1 MIKLYDYQQKV
12 LDETADKNR
21 VAFYLDMGLGK
32 TFVGSEKM
40 KQLGSEMNLVV
51 CQKSKVTDWVEHFKK
66 YYPDFVIWDFTNK
79 RDFEDFKIWAVH
91 GFVNVAVI
99 NYDLIHRRP
108 ELLKLKGFT
117 LLLDESSLIQNP
129 TAKRTKTVLK
139 MKADNVI
146 LLSGTPTDGKYER
159 LWTQAK
165 LLGWD
170 IKKKMYFDHFVI
182 EEKRQ
187 TAQGVIY
194 TQILGYKNVD
204 RLKSKF
210 REHGAVFM
218 KTEEAIELPEQRF
231 EKVYCETP
239 KDYKKFMKSKI
250 VEIEG
255 KMLVGDTSL
264 TQRLYARQ
272 LCGVYSKNKLQR
284 FADILES
291 TGDRLIVFYNFTEEL
306 NRMVEICK
314 KLDKPYGVINGSF
327 KVLAP
332 YENYSDSVTFVQYQ
346 AGAMGLNL
354 QKANKIIYYSL
365 PESSALFEQSK
376 KRIHRVGQKSKC
388 LYYILICR
396 NSVEEKILKALEMRK
411 DFTDELFREN
421 YYNAEVSL

>member
-40 KQLGSEMNLVV
+40 KQLGAKVNLVV
-51 CQKSKVTDWVEHFKK
+51 CQKSKVQDWIEHFKEHYPK
-66 YYPDFVIWDFTNK
+66 YVVANLTSKNGFDVMNYTINNNDFI
-79 RDFEDFKIWAVH
+79 
-91 GFVNVAVI
+91 VAVI

-165 LLGWD
+165 LLGWE

-218 KTEEAIELPEQRF
+218 KTEEAIDLPEQRF
-231 EKVYCETP
+231 EKVYCESS
-239 KDYKKFMKSKI
+239 KDYKKFMKNKI
-250 VEIEG
+250 VEIED
-255 KMLVGDTSL
+255 KTLVGDTSL

-272 LCGVYSKNKLQR
+272 LCGVYSKDKLQR

-411 DFTDELFREN
+411 DFTDELFKEN
-421 YYNAEVSL
+421 YNVEVSL

>member
-1 MIKLYDYQQKV
+1 
-12 LDETADKNR
+12 
-21 VAFYLDMGLGK
+21 MGLGK
-32 TFVGSEKM
+32 TFVGSEKL
-40 KQLGSEMNLVV
+40 KQLGAKVNLVV
-51 CQKSKVTDWVEHFKK
+51 CQKSKVQDWTEHFKEHYPK
-66 YYPDFVIWDFTNK
+66 YVVADLTLKNGFDLMNYTINNNDFI
-79 RDFEDFKIWAVH
+79 
-91 GFVNVAVI
+91 VAVI

-117 LLLDESSLIQNP
+117 LMLDESSLIQNP

-231 EKVYCETP
+231 EKVYCESS
-239 KDYKKFMKSKI
+239 KDYKKFMKNKI
-250 VEIEG
+250 IEIEG

-264 TQRLYARQ
+264 TQRLYTRQ
-272 LCGVYSKNKLQR
+272 LCGVYSKDKLQR

-291 TGDRLIVFYNFTEEL
+291 TGDRLIVFYNFTAEL
-306 NRMVEICK
+306 YNMIEICK
-314 KLDKPYGVINGSF
+314 KLGKPYSVVNGSE
-327 KVLAP
+327 KDLSA

-376 KRIHRVGQKSKC
+376 KRIHRVGQKNNC

-411 DFTDELFREN
+411 DFTDFLFKKGLENEL
-421 YYNAEVSL
+421 